1 MTGKF
6 SLTVQVS
13 IHFYVWKIFHV
24 LTIGNAYYFR
34 YLLAADTKTDRA
46 TWIDSLNEALRDGRA
61 WTMTENRPLYP
72 DLSRLHNQ
80 DVYMCSKDTE

>member
-1 MTGKF
+1 MTEKF

-13 IHFYVWKIFHV
+13 SHFYVLNIFH
-24 LTIGNAYYFR
+24 LTIGNPYYVR

-61 WTMTENRPLYP
+61 WTVTENRPLYP